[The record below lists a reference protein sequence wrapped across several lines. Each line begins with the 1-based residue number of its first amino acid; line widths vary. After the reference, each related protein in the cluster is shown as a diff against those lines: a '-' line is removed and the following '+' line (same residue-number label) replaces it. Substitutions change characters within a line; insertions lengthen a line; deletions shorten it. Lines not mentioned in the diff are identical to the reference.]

1 MCNIKNMSLLTDEE
15 IKSLTFVQLTELTV
29 EQLKE
34 LDSKQIELLEEKF
47 GTTNIYFLIYIY
59 KSNI

>member
-1 MCNIKNMSLLTDEE
+1 MCNIKNMSLLTNEE
-15 IKSLTFVQLTELTV
+15 IKCLTFDKLKELTI

-34 LDSKQIELLEEKF
+34 FTEEQIELLEKKF

-59 KSNI
+59 K

>member
-1 MCNIKNMSLLTDEE
+1 MSNNIKNMYLLTDEE
-15 IKSLTFVQLTELTV
+15 IKSLTFYQLKELTI

-34 LDSKQIELLEEKF
+34 FTDEQIELLEKKF

-59 KSNI
+59 K